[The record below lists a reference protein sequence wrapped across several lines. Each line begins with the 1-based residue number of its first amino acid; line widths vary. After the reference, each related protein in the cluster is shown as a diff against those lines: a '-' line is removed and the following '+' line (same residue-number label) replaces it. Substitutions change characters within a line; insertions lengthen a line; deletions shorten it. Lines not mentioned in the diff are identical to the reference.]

1 MDRSIASRPVPSNQ
15 QARRWRRAVV
25 TGASSGIGESFARRL
40 AAQGS
45 DLVIVARR
53 EERLE
58 RLAAELRRSHGVE
71 VEVCVADVTDV
82 DQLARVERLLTD
94 DLRPVDLLVNNAGGQ
109 DVVAPFSTRTAD
121 DLQKE
126 AVLNALVVLRLT
138 HAALRG
144 MTTRNMGDIIQISSA
159 VAFYPLP
166 DGATYAAS
174 KAFVNS
180 LSEAVNRELQGTGV
194 RITVVC
200 PGFTRTAIPAR
211 LGFNET
217 NIPRR
222 LWQDPEAV
230 VEVGLRA
237 AARGKTVVSGLMNKV
252 GAAMAYYLP
261 RRLVLP
267 YIERL
272 QKPGLERAAASSPG

>member
-1 MDRSIASRPVPSNQ
+1 
-15 QARRWRRAVV
+15 
-25 TGASSGIGESFARRL
+25 
-40 AAQGS
+40 
-45 DLVIVARR
+45 
-53 EERLE
+53 
-58 RLAAELRRSHGVE
+58 
-71 VEVCVADVTDV
+71 VTDLE
-82 DQLARVERLLTD
+82 QLARVERLLTD

-138 HAALRG
+138 HTALRG

-180 LSEAVNRELQGTGV
+180 LSEAVNRELRGTGV